1 MKKISGCASYYKT
14 DNENEYIN
22 IDGDSIFRFNKI
34 TKKKVFYNSD
44 SIRKFEDDKWFN
56 IKISQTSDLIINRNE
71 TLNHFQITFQ
81 ERVGFSFNYLYY
93 LLTFHNKPY
102 SCYKNNKYTEIENE
116 DSENEDYNI
125 NKNENY

>member
-1 MKKISGCASYYKT
+1 MKSISGSMSYYKT
-14 DNENEYIN
+14 DKENEYIN
-22 IDGDSIFRFNKI
+22 TNGDSIFRFDKI

-44 SIRKFEDDKWFN
+44 SIKKFEDNEWVN
-56 IKISQTSDLIINRNE
+56 IKISQTSDIIINRNE

-102 SCYKNNKYTEIENE
+102 SCYKNNKYIEIENS